1 MSCECDCASCTD
13 FCDCQRCS
21 KPETDLLTSPENR
34 PGLNAIQ
41 ARIGDY
47 GAFFSDAKRRL
58 SSKESPNLQTL
69 GTRDPTDPTIALL
82 DAWSV
87 TADVLT
93 FYRER
98 ITQEAYLR
106 TATEETS
113 LRELAN
119 LVGFK
124 PRPGIAATTH
134 LAYLLDPSAK
144 PVEIKPEAKAQT
156 VPLPDEKMQTFE
168 TDEKLYARAEWSQMK
183 PRQSRLTP
191 IDMFDA
197 LTRST
202 IRLAGTSV
210 FVRPGESVLF
220 VFSMKLGDQVVREVL
235 SANINIEFGFVE
247 LTLKPRDGLQATSEK
262 QKLIEDLN
270 ARRDFIKNKLD
281 ENALDNKSIIIGK
294 FLLDVISSYFLG
306 TDATEA
312 LSLVDASLGFLNEDG
327 THTELTFA
335 EDIKDIKGIFES
347 LAKSKSPKLKERLPT
362 TVDAILNTIRKSAK
376 GELSSSGI
384 VLQRVN
390 DGLQPDGVACIE
402 LAQNMVKEFQGAINP
417 ALSVMQP
424 DPLPVAPSIY
434 LLKTLANS
442 FGTTAPRRNSS
453 EAGVFK
459 TQEWILDPQDKREGS
474 AFLDRVVDGIA
485 ADSFA
490 IISSP
495 VSSEWDNNEDAV
507 GPERLLR
514 FAQVRSAQTIQRNT
528 YQSSGMITRL
538 ELAEPDSLNY
548 KPLRLV
554 FPLLQVEYYD
564 EGV

>member
-1 MSCECDCASCTD
+1 MSCECECASCTD

-34 PGLNAIQ
+34 PGLDAIQ

-106 TATEETS
+106 TATDETS

-144 PVEIKPEAKAQT
+144 PVEIKPGAKAQT

-183 PRQSRLTP
+183 PRQSRLTN
-191 IDMFDA
+191 IDMFNA

-202 IRLAGTSV
+202 IRLAGTSI
-210 FVRPGESVLF
+210 FVRPGERVLF

-235 SANINIEFGFVE
+235 SANINIELGFVE
-247 LTLKPRDGLQATSEK
+247 LTLKPRAGLHDTDKER
-262 QKLIEDLN
+262 KLIGELN
-270 ARRDFIKNKLD
+270 AIRDLIKKELD
-281 ENALDNKSIIIGK
+281 NNALDKKSKIIGK

-312 LSLVDASLGFLNEDG
+312 FSLLK
-327 THTELTFA
+327 A
-335 EDIKDIKGIFES
+335 EPLRGGDLPFIEEVANLIAIFED
-347 LAKSKSPKLKERLPT
+347 LHKSTSPEPKEISST
-362 TVDAILNTIRKSAK
+362 TVDDILNTILKSAK

-390 DGLQPDGVACIE
+390 DGLQPDGVARIE

-424 DPLPVAPSIY
+424 DSFPVAPSIY

-442 FGTTAPRRNSS
+442 FGTTAPRQNSS
-453 EAGVFK
+453 KAGVFK
-459 TQEWILDPQDKREGS
+459 TKEWELDAQDTRSGA
-474 AFLDRVVDGIA
+474 AFLDTVVDGIT

-495 VSSEWDNNEDAV
+495 VWSNQYDSKDEV
-507 GPERLLR
+507 SPERLLR

-528 YQSSGMITRL
+528 YQSSGKITRL
-538 ELAEPDSLNY
+538 ELTEPDSLNNM
-548 KPLRLV
+548 PLSLV
-554 FPLLQVEYYD
+554 FPKLTDQLD
-564 EGV
+564 

>member
-21 KPETDLLTSPENR
+21 KPENDLLTSPENR
-34 PGLNAIQ
+34 PGLDAIQ

-106 TATEETS
+106 TATDETS

-144 PVEIKPEAKAQT
+144 PVEIKPGAKAQT

-183 PRQSRLTP
+183 PRQSRLTN
-191 IDMFDA
+191 IDMFNA

-210 FVRPGESVLF
+210 FVRPGERVLF

-235 SANINIEFGFVE
+235 SANINIELGFVE
-247 LTLKPRDGLQATSEK
+247 LTLKPRDGLAQALLEDEK
-262 QKLIEDLN
+262 LLEDLHKT
-270 ARRDFIKNKLD
+270 RDEITNKPKI
-281 ENALDNKSIIIGK
+281 EGISS
-294 FLLDVISSYFLG
+294 FLHSRIRKQLLTVLSSYFLG
-306 TDATEA
+306 TDATGT
-312 LSLVDASLGFLNEDG
+312 LSLLENSDEV
-327 THTELTFA
+327 T
-335 EDIKDIKGIFES
+335 IFSDERNNPFG
-347 LAKSKSPKLKERLPT
+347 KKL
-362 TVDAILNTIRKSAK
+362 
-376 GELSSSGI
+376 
-384 VLQRVN
+384 
-390 DGLQPDGVACIE
+390 
-402 LAQNMVKEFQGAINP
+402 QN
-417 ALSVMQP
+417 
-424 DPLPVAPSIY
+424 
-434 LLKTLANS
+434 
-442 FGTTAPRRNSS
+442 
-453 EAGVFK
+453 
-459 TQEWILDPQDKREGS
+459 
-474 AFLDRVVDGIA
+474 
-485 ADSFA
+485 
-490 IISSP
+490 
-495 VSSEWDNNEDAV
+495 
-507 GPERLLR
+507 
-514 FAQVRSAQTIQRNT
+514 
-528 YQSSGMITRL
+528 
-538 ELAEPDSLNY
+538 
-548 KPLRLV
+548 
-554 FPLLQVEYYD
+554 
-564 EGV
+564 